1 MSARYRIVV
10 WKDFRLW
17 CKVDMHGP
25 IAKEAME
32 EMISLLNAQSGY
44 SVELQISHDDR
55 RILET
60 SPSGTRLLAV
70 EPIFTTVEV
79 NSLEQ
84 N

>member
-10 WKDFRLW
+10 WKDFRFW

-32 EMISLLNAQSGY
+32 EMISLLSAQNGY
-44 SVELQISHDDR
+44 SVELQVSHEDK